1 MGYSYSNSLVGTIE
15 AYYAERVQEI
25 SEATPDE
32 RVEGNIKDAQA
43 IKYGGVYIREEL
55 LEFVN
60 ALAPLGY
67 KFAPSTD
74 SQYVYMG
81 NGTYMYQELEVYR
94 EGDEYTMGRI
104 GYANTGHRNNPKM
117 MYTVYSRVIKN
128 GKIRPSNWRY
138 NVKASA
144 KLSLAI
150 KHAKMFLR
158 IFSPHEVCSSSLLAA
173 VFQARSELSDAQN
186 RSASMSRD
194 ILYSSKEDV
203 MKVLLS
209 VHRGEVA
216 MLPAAMKEKLE
227 EYRTYNE
234 LHKEELNRI
243 RPAYHVN
250 IHGLPNAQ
258 RASIIE
264 VANIADAKY
273 SYGGIEQVDNDTP
286 VTVVDVA
293 DIPEDIMGRIA
304 VLSMNADG
312 HYISGLGFKVSSK
325 SYWIERE
332 GM

>member
-1 MGYSYSNSLVGTIE
+1 MAYSQSE
-15 AYYAERVQEI
+15 ALIDTVETYHAERVQELSAI
-25 SEATPDE
+25 VVDEYASE
-32 RVEGNIKDAQA
+32 RLKHNQA

-55 LEFVN
+55 LEFIN

-67 KFAPSTD
+67 KFAPSVS
-74 SQYVYMG
+74 SQYAYMGGSVYM
-81 NGTYMYQELEVYR
+81 YYELEVYR
-94 EGDEYTMGRI
+94 EGDERTLGRI
-104 GYANTGHRNNPKM
+104 GYANIGRNSNPKM
-117 MYTVYSRVIKN
+117 AYTVYSRVIKN
-128 GKIRPSNWRY
+128 AKVRISNWRY

-158 IFSPHEVCSSSLLAA
+158 IYSPHEVCSSSLLDA
-173 VFQARSELSDAQN
+173 VHYARSEMSDAQN
-186 RSASMSRD
+186 LSTSMSRD
-194 ILYSSKEDV
+194 ILYSAKEDV

-216 MLPAAMKEKLE
+216 MLPASMKEQLE
-227 EYRTYNE
+227 KYRTYNE

-250 IHGLPNAQ
+250 IHGLPHAQ
-258 RASIIE
+258 KASIIE
-264 VANIADAKY
+264 VANITDAKY
-273 SYGGIEQVDNDTP
+273 GFGKVECVSNDTP
-286 VTVVDVA
+286 VTVVDMA

-304 VLSMNADG
+304 VLSMNDDG
-312 HYISGLGFKVSSK
+312 HYISGLGYKVSKK

>member
-1 MGYSYSNSLVGTIE
+1 MGYSHSDSLVDKIE
-15 AYYAERVQEI
+15 AYHAQQVEAIAEI
-25 SEATPDE
+25 AGDE
-32 RVEGNIKDAQA
+32 RVERNIKDAQA
-43 IKYGGVYIREEL
+43 IKYNGVYIREEL
-55 LEFVN
+55 LEFIN

-67 KFAPSTD
+67 KFAPSTNA
-74 SQYVYMG
+74 QYLYMG
-81 NGTYMYQELEVYR
+81 NGVYMYYELEVYR

-128 GKIRPSNWRY
+128 GKIRPSNWKC

-144 KLSLAI
+144 KLELAI

-158 IFSPHEVCSSSLLAA
+158 IFSPHEVCSSSLLAI
-173 VFQARSELSDAQN
+173 VFQARSELSDALNSSQ
-186 RSASMSRD
+186 SITRD
-194 ILYSSKEDV
+194 IWYSSKEDV
-203 MKVLLS
+203 MNVLLS
-209 VHRGEVA
+209 VHRGEAA

-227 EYRTYNE
+227 KYRTYNE

-243 RPAYHVN
+243 RPAYHVS
-250 IHGLPNAQ
+250 IHGAPHAQ

-264 VANIADAKY
+264 VANITDAKY
-273 SYGGIEQVDNDTP
+273 NYGGIEHIDNDTP

-312 HYISGLGFKVSSK
+312 HYIAGLGLKVSSK
-325 SYWIERE
+325 SYWVERE

>member
-1 MGYSYSNSLVGTIE
+1 MSYSYADSIVDTIE
-15 AYYAERVQEI
+15 TYYTNQVQELSVI
-25 SEATPDE
+25 TIDE
-32 RVEGNIKDAQA
+32 YTADRLTLNKA

-55 LEFVN
+55 LEFIN
-60 ALAPLGY
+60 ALASLGY
-67 KFAPSTD
+67 KFAPS
-74 SQYVYMG
+74 SNVQYTYMGSSVYMY
-81 NGTYMYQELEVYR
+81 NELEVYR
-94 EGDEYTMGRI
+94 EGDEYTMGRV
-104 GYANTGHRNNPKM
+104 GYVNVGHRNNPKM

-128 GKIRPSNWRY
+128 GKIRPSNWKY
-138 NVKASA
+138 NVKSSA

-150 KHAKMFLR
+150 KHAKTFLR
-158 IFSPHEVCSSSLLAA
+158 IPSPHDVCNSSLRAA
-173 VFQARSELSDAQN
+173 VFQARSELSNARDHSQ
-186 RSASMSRD
+186 SMSRD

-203 MKVLLS
+203 MKALLS

-216 MLPAAMKEKLE
+216 TLPAAMKEKLE
-227 EYRTYNE
+227 EYETYNK
-234 LHKEELNRI
+234 LHKEALNRI

-250 IHGLPNAQ
+250 IHGVPNAQ

-264 VANIADAKY
+264 VANICDVKY
-273 SYGGIEQVDNDTP
+273 GYGEVEQVDNNTP

-312 HYISGLGFKVSSK
+312 HYISGLGFKVSKK